1 MSVTITASQVN
12 ELRQKSGAGMM
23 DCKNAL
29 KEAEGDIEKAMEIL
43 RKKGASVAAKRAD
56 RSASEG
62 VIFSQVSD
70 DKTVG
75 TIVEVNCE
83 TDFVGK
89 SEDFLAFAKVVLEK
103 AFTLKAASVEDLL
116 AKYPELPSLIN
127 EITGKV
133 GEKIEISRV
142 GLAQVDSGFIAE
154 YIHPGNKVGALVVYS
169 NVSDSVKEEFA
180 KLGRDIAIQVAAM
193 KPIAVGRTNIDAAV
207 IAKEIEIYKEQAKN
221 EGKPENVLE
230 RIATGRLD
238 KYYQEVC
245 LLEQTF
251 FKDQSNAR
259 TIAQLVEEFNK
270 QHQSQ
275 IVVSSF
281 YLYLLG
287 GATK

>member
-12 ELRQKSGAGMM
+12 ALRQKSGAGMM

-29 KEAEGDIEKAMEIL
+29 KESEGDLEMAMEIL

-62 VIFSQVSD
+62 VIFSRVND
-70 DKTVG
+70 DKTHG
-75 TIVEVNCE
+75 TIVEINCE

-89 SEDFLAFAKVVLEK
+89 SDDFLAFAKVVLEK
-103 AFTLKAASVEDLL
+103 AFESKAISVEDLL
-116 AKYPELPSLIN
+116 AKNADLAGLIN
-127 EITGKV
+127 DITGKV

-142 GLAQVDSGFIAE
+142 AFAVVENGFIAE

-169 NVSDSVKEEFA
+169 NVSATAKDEFA
-180 KLGRDIAIQVAAM
+180 KVGRDIAIQVAAM
-193 KPIAVGRTNIDAAV
+193 KPVAVGRKDIDAAV
-207 IAKEIEIYKEQAKN
+207 VAKEIEIYKEQAKN

-270 QHQSQ
+270 QHQSE
-275 IVVSSF
+275 IVVASF

-287 GATK
+287 GTSK